1 MILRLT
7 KKFTFEMAHCLTGY
21 DGPCRNIHGH
31 SYHLEVTVQGEPSQD
46 ETSAKV
52 GMVIDFKELKR
63 IVNEVVV
70 SQFDHSLALSET
82 VAAEVVEVMRR
93 NFEKVWVFAFQPT
106 TENLLMEFARRLQ
119 SAMPVGT
126 SLYSIRLSETEN
138 SSAELIL

>member
-1 MILRLT
+1 
-7 KKFTFEMAHCLTGY
+7 MAHCLTGY

-70 SQFDHSLALSET
+70 SQFDHSLALSEM

>member
-1 MILRLT
+1 
-7 KKFTFEMAHCLTGY
+7 MAHCLTGY

-126 SLYSIRLSETEN
+126 YLYSIRLSETEN

>member
-1 MILRLT
+1 
-7 KKFTFEMAHCLTGY
+7 MAHCLTGY